1 MYVSPY
7 DVLRFFEDNHSKI
20 SLNDAKLLTRMLTQ
34 RKDELV
40 TKSDLEQYLLPQTN
54 QTLRDRLKYRSS

>member
-40 TKSDLEQYLLPQTN
+40 TKSDLEQ
-54 QTLRDRLKYRSS
+54 